1 MVLLY
6 SEPLPEEWE
15 APDFHLTGTNGEK
28 YSLSNFFDKKG
39 LLIAFTCNHCPYAIA
54 SWPLLVEL
62 NEKFK
67 KKLAVV
73 AINPNDADTYTD
85 DSFANMRKLVEEM
98 NLSFPY
104 LHDETQEI
112 AKEYK
117 AQCTPDLYL
126 FKNEGGR
133 FKLWYHGRITD
144 DWQNPE
150 KVKERN
156 LEDAM
161 LRLAND
167 ERKPENQPPSMG
179 CSIKWK

>member
-1 MVLLY
+1 M
-6 SEPLPEEWE
+6 
-15 APDFHLTGTNGEK
+15 
-28 YSLSNFFDKKG
+28 
-39 LLIAFTCNHCPYAIA
+39 
-54 SWPLLVEL
+54 
-62 NEKFK
+62 
-67 KKLAVV
+67 V